1 MDPVSN
7 ATRIAMLLRQ
17 RLQER
22 ARSGAAERGR
32 KATSGADG
40 LRAKGPVR
48 GADALE
54 GLDDRRLKRALIE
67 NVLAEQF
74 GPAMLNDAKFQQ
86 VVDRVAEAIEADAG
100 GGVLLEKAIAGLRAG
115 AG

>member
-22 ARSGAAERGR
+22 ARSGPAERGR
-32 KATSGADG
+32 KASSNADG
-40 LRAKGPVR
+40 PAAKGPVR

-54 GLDDRRLKRALIE
+54 GLNDRRLKRALIE

-74 GPAMLNDAKFQQ
+74 GPALLNDAKFQQ
-86 VVDRVAEAIEADAG
+86 VVDRVTEAIEADTG
-100 GGVLLEKAIAGLRAG
+100 GGILLEKAITGLRAG